1 MKSILKVLM
10 ALFLCLG
17 ATCFS
22 GCTDDDEQSNQN
34 FEELIIGTW
43 KVYNA
48 GWIHYEFGEY
58 VGYEE
63 GLDVVE
69 DADELRDYQMSFDAN
84 GSAIIAFDGKTV
96 TVTWEINENKLYLTG
111 KGENE
116 KATYN
121 IEELNS
127 SNMILYIDMDMFHL
141 KKQYLVLQT
150 DNFQPFSLHIYL
162 K

>member
-127 SNMILYIDMDMFHL
+127 SNMILYIEPNIEPDPSVSEHFSIVRWYFS
-141 KKQYLVLQT
+141 K
-150 DNFQPFSLHIYL
+150 FQ
-162 K
+162 

>member
-43 KVYNA
+43 KVYNV
-48 GWIHYEFGEY
+48 GWNHYEFGEY

-63 GLDVVE
+63 GFDVVE
-69 DADELRDYQMSFDAN
+69 DAADDLRNYQMSFDAN

-111 KGENE
+111 IGENE
-116 KATYN
+116 KATYT
-121 IEELNS
+121 IEELNF
-127 SNMILYIDMDMFHL
+127 SNMILYIEPNIEPDPSVSERFSTVRWYFS
-141 KKQYLVLQT
+141 KLQ
-150 DNFQPFSLHIYL
+150 
-162 K
+162 

>member
-43 KVYNA
+43 KVYNV
-48 GWIHYEFGEY
+48 GWNHYEFGEY

-63 GLDVVE
+63 GFDVVE
-69 DADELRDYQMSFDAN
+69 DAAEAAELRNYQMSFDAN
-84 GSAIIAFDGKTV
+84 GSAIIAIDGKTV
-96 TVTWEINENKLYLTG
+96 TATWEIDENKLYLTG

-127 SNMILYIDMDMFHL
+127 SNMILYIEPNIEPDPSVSEHFSTVRWYFS
-141 KKQYLVLQT
+141 KLQ
-150 DNFQPFSLHIYL
+150 
-162 K
+162 

>member
-43 KVYNA
+43 KVYNI
-48 GWIHYEFGEY
+48 GWNHYEFGEY

-69 DADELRDYQMSFDAN
+69 DADELRNHQMSFDAN
-84 GSAIIAFDGKTV
+84 GSAIIAIDGITV
-96 TVTWEINENKLYLTG
+96 TVTSWEIDENKLYLTG
-111 KGENE
+111 IGENE
-116 KATYN
+116 KATYT
-121 IEELNS
+121 IEELNF
-127 SNMILYIDMDMFHL
+127 SNMILYIEPNIEPDPSVSERFSTVRWYFS
-141 KKQYLVLQT
+141 KLQ
-150 DNFQPFSLHIYL
+150 
-162 K
+162 

>member
-43 KVYNA
+43 KVYNV
-48 GWIHYEFGEY
+48 GWNHYEFGEY

-63 GLDVVE
+63 GFDVVE
-69 DADELRDYQMSFDAN
+69 DAADDLRNYQMSFDAN
-84 GSAIIAFDGKTV
+84 GSAIIAFDGETV
-96 TVTWEINENKLYLTG
+96 TFTWEIDENKLYLTG

-116 KATYN
+116 KATYT

-127 SNMILYIDMDMFHL
+127 SNMILYIEPNIEPDPSVSERFSTVRWYFS
-141 KKQYLVLQT
+141 KLQ
-150 DNFQPFSLHIYL
+150 
-162 K
+162 

>member
-43 KVYNA
+43 KGYNA

-69 DADELRDYQMSFDAN
+69 DADELRNYQMSFDAN

-127 SNMILYIDMDMFHL
+127 SNMILYIEPNIEPDPSVSEHFSIVRWYFS
-141 KKQYLVLQT
+141 KLQ
-150 DNFQPFSLHIYL
+150 
-162 K
+162 

>member
-1 MKSILKVLM
+1 M

-43 KVYNA
+43 KVYNV
-48 GWIHYEFGEY
+48 GLNHYEFGEY

-63 GLDVVE
+63 GFDVVE
-69 DADELRDYQMSFDAN
+69 DAADELRNYQMSFDAN

-111 KGENE
+111 IGENE
-116 KATYN
+116 KATYT

-127 SNMILYIDMDMFHL
+127 SNMILYIEPYIEPDPSSELFSAVRWYFS
-141 KKQYLVLQT
+141 KLQ
-150 DNFQPFSLHIYL
+150 
-162 K
+162 

>member
-43 KVYNA
+43 KVYNV
-48 GWIHYEFGEY
+48 GLNHYEFGEY

-69 DADELRDYQMSFDAN
+69 DAADELRNYQMSFDAN
-84 GSAIIAFDGKTV
+84 GSAIIACDGETV
-96 TVTWEINENKLYLTG
+96 TFTWEIDENKLYLTG

-127 SNMILYIDMDMFHL
+127 SNMND
-141 KKQYLVLQT
+141 
-150 DNFQPFSLHIYL
+150 IY
-162 K
+162 